1 MTVLIDTSVIVA
13 AVNERDEKHE
23 RALALIEEIRQGRHG
38 DALTTDF
45 VLDEVVTVTLART
58 GRHEKAVQ
66 ALDLILPQDPDAGW
80 TVVESVGEEAFYAAL
95 DAFRRARRREL
106 SFTDWTTVAVVRAGR
121 ADAVVS
127 FDQDFDGLIARIG

>member
-13 AVNERDEKHE
+13 AVNERDEKHD
-23 RALALIEEIRQGRHG
+23 RALALIEEVREGRHG

-66 ALDLILPQDPDAGW
+66 AVDLILPPDPNAAW
-80 TVVESVGEEAFYAAL
+80 TVVEPLGEEAFYAAL
-95 DAFRRARRREL
+95 DAFRRSGRKEL
-106 SFTDWTTVAVVRAGR
+106 SFTDWTSVAIVRAGR
-121 ADAVVS
+121 ADAIIS
-127 FDQDFDGLIARIG
+127 FDEDFDGLVARIG